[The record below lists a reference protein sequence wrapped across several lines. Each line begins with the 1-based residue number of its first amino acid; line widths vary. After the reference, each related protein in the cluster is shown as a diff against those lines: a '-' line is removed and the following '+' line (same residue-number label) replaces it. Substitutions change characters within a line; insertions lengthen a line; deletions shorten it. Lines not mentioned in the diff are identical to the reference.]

1 MRQIK
6 YENYIK
12 PLKVIIALLILA
24 ILALYAFNFS
34 TLVSYH
40 KASSSIKENEKLLA
54 ESIAKRKLTLKTG
67 LMKFDPFLADLE
79 VALANVDPGKVS
91 AFVSIDGDKIGKLRA
106 ERGTPCASHLVECL
120 CAYMKDKVGSQKDAL
135 LCGVGE
141 VSDEILFFLPN
152 RESEK
157 EIIDFMDEL
166 LAGWKNVTVK
176 FEGQEIKATFSAGV
190 AFCPKYGT
198 NARKLYEVAEVA
210 LHASKQNGRDRY
222 TVYDDTLPEQLKQ
235 QAEQEK
241 AEQPTE
247 QNQEKK

>member
-12 PLKVIIALLILA
+12 PLKVIIALLTLA

-34 TLVSYH
+34 TLLSYH
-40 KASSSIKENEKLLA
+40 KASSSINENEKLLA
-54 ESIAKRKLTLKTG
+54 ESNARRKLTLKTG
-67 LMKFDPFLADLE
+67 LLKFDPFLTDLE
-79 VALANVDPGKVS
+79 VALANIDPGKVS

-106 ERGTPCASHLVECL
+106 TYGVAASNYLVECL
-120 CAYMKDKVGSQKDAL
+120 CKYMKDRVGSEKDVL

-157 EIIDFMDEL
+157 EITDFMDEL
-166 LAGWKNVTVK
+166 LAGWKNVKVK

-210 LHASKQNGRDRY
+210 LRASKQNGRDRY
-222 TVYDDTLPEQLKQ
+222 TVYDDALPEQLKQ

-241 AEQPTE
+241 AEQL